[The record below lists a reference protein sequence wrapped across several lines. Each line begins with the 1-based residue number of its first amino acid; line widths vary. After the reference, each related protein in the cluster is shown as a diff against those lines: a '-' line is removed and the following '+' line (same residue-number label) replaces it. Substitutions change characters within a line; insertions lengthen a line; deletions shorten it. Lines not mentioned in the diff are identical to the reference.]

1 MNSLPIPEDSQTK
14 PLPLVLIASP
24 KRFQIEKSYTVKE
37 VAAMYSW
44 SYIMTYRHFRDLP
57 GVLVKVNENEFRNIK
72 RFIRIPESVVERE
85 WKRLTSYNDLK
96 AA

>member
-1 MNSLPIPEDSQTK
+1 MESLKLCTPSASIG
-14 PLPLVLIASP
+14 IADP
-24 KRFQIEKSYTVKE
+24 GRKVFQIEKAYTVKE

-44 SYIMTYRHFRDLP
+44 SYMMTYRHFRDLP
-57 GVLVKVNENEFRNIK
+57 GVLVKVNQNEFRNIK

-85 WKRLTSYNDLK
+85 WKRLTSYNDQK